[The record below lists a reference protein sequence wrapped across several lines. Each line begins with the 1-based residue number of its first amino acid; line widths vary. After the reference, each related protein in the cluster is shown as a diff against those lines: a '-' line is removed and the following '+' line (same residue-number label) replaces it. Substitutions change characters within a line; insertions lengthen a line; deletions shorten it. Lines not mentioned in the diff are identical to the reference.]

1 MLKSPFTSATPV
13 FLSPSSASYFG
24 FGKISIGKT
33 LLCDIGLLSFLVWR
47 DAQMSYQICIIQVV
61 CSLLI
66 PQELTSQ
73 KWPEQ
78 WIELEVFD
86 LWHGLP
92 K

>member
-1 MLKSPFTSATPV
+1 MLKSPLSATPD

-33 LLCDIGLLSFLVWR
+33 RFCDIGLLSFLVWR
-47 DAQMSYQICIIQVV
+47 DAQMFYQICIIQVV

-66 PQELTSQ
+66 PQDLTSQ